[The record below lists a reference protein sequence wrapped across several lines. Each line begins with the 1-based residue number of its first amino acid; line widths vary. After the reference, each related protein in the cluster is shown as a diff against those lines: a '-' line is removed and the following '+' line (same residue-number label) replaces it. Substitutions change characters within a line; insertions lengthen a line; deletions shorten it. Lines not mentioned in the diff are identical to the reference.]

1 MKKQRHTYHLNPH
14 TLRYEKVFVSLRQR
28 LQGIGF
34 NVLLG
39 VVVGVALVIIGLQ
52 FMQSP
57 NERLLRRELD
67 HYRRHTASLNERVER
82 AEKVLL
88 NLEERDDALY
98 RAIFESE
105 PVPRSERYSGIG
117 GVERYADFDG
127 DALLKNTTRRVD
139 NLDKR
144 LYVQSKSLDEVYD
157 MALNKSQRLASLPA
171 IMPVQK
177 DLCQVVSGF
186 GNRFHPILKSHRL
199 HSGID
204 LAAHPGTPVYA
215 TGDAVVRVASHNP
228 QGYTGYGIVVIL
240 DHGFGIHLRPHAEG
254 LRPPRPARQTWR
266 ADRHRRQLRHVL
278 RLPPPLRGLPR
289 RPQGRP
295 RLLLLRRP
303 LARGIPGGARAGP
316 QGKPMYE
323 LAYGDT
329 D

>member
-39 VVVGVALVIIGLQ
+39 VVLGVALVIIGLQ

-127 DALLKNTTRRVD
+127 DALLRNTTRRVD

-215 TGDAVVRVASHNP
+215 TGDAVVRVASYNP
-228 QGYTGYGIVVIL
+228 QGYSGYGIVIIL
-240 DHGFGIHLRPHAEG
+240 DHGFGIQTLYAHMQKASVRPGQRVKRGEQIGTVGNSGMSSGSHLHYEVSLGDRKVDPVYYFSGDLSPEEYQEV
-254 LRPPRPARQTWR
+254 LEQARKENQC
-266 ADRHRRQLRHVL
+266 
-278 RLPPPLRGLPR
+278 
-289 RPQGRP
+289 
-295 RLLLLRRP
+295 
-303 LARGIPGGARAGP
+303 
-316 QGKPMYE
+316 MS
-323 LAYGDT
+323 
-329 D
+329 